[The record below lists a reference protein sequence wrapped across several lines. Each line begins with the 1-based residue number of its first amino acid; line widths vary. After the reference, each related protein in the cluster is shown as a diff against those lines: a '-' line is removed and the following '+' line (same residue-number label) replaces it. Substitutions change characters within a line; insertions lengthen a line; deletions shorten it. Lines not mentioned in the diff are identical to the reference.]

1 MKEFSKETIEIGG
14 KEYTLFLNR
23 AGIVAWEKFCKEYQ
37 KKTIEMQEKYKN
49 IIEYDGK
56 DLPDDANPFEG
67 LENLD
72 DIETDKELI
81 SKTFKKLYWIML
93 YTEHHLLISEVDKL
107 YDEACYDYGEENI
120 IALANQM
127 LDDANSN
134 KMEKH
139 ELKNLKALRPTN

>member
-1 MKEFSKETIEIGG
+1 
-14 KEYTLFLNR
+14 
-23 AGIVAWEKFCKEYQ
+23 
-37 KKTIEMQEKYKN
+37 MQEKYKN

-72 DIETDKELI
+72 DIETDKELV
-81 SKTFKKLYWIML
+81 SKTVKKLHWIML

-107 YDEACYDYGEENI
+107 YDEACYEYVEENI